1 MKLPSY
7 PWRFAHLAALWGYGV
22 SQPVFSLLKGN
33 PEFLVI
39 TGASRLDTISF
50 ALVLAFVPPLLAV
63 ALEAIAGRVSSK
75 LDALLHVI
83 AVWLF
88 GFTAAVQLLA
98 RFDPSAT
105 WTLLVPAVLAYVGA
119 IAYSRWSLV
128 RSFLSISVAL
138 PVIGLL
144 TFVFSAPLA
153 VANAQGANI
162 DVAARTP
169 VVVVVFDEFALS
181 SLMAADGSIDA
192 TRFPGFGRLS
202 KQSTWY
208 SRATSVYD
216 HTTQAVPAI
225 LSGERPRAGYFPT
238 LADFPRNLFTLLG
251 ERYAF
256 HVVEPV
262 TRLCPVRYCPDHRS
276 SDSLP
281 IRVSKLLHDVGID
294 YLYGA
299 MPADMRGNTFPLRE
313 GWNTL
318 VENDEVKGDGFL
330 DMMSPTNAARS
341 LYFLHVLQ
349 PHAPWALLPSGRNYN
364 DPSVLSA
371 ITEDWEPGKYEHWRD
386 NDLLVQQAYQRQL
399 LQVVAVDHFVS
410 RMIARLRATGL
421 WDRALVVVTADH
433 GVSFRAN
440 GWRRH
445 VMPSNLSDI
454 ASVPLFVKYPTQTQG
469 REDRRAAETIDV
481 LPTIADVLG
490 IKLPWKVDGRS
501 LRAAPI
507 ERLVQVGRYGGP
519 AVVARPSAV
528 SAALLATARRNA
540 AWLGNGDDSLYR
552 IGPRRELLGRPVE
565 SFARTSSDADV
576 WVAHLSELEDVH
588 KESGYV
594 PVHVLAQLSWKTLR
608 PAEDVAVAVNGRLA
622 AVTRPYLTRGDTW
635 IDAMV
640 DEDLLRDGRNSVGIY
655 AVRGTRGSP
664 RLVLLGGNV
673 ARSPPGATV
682 AAARKA
688 DGHGGAWR

>member
-1 MKLPSY
+1 MTLPSY

-39 TGASRLDTISF
+39 TGASRLDTIAF

-63 ALEAIAGRVSSK
+63 ALEAVAGTVSTR

-88 GFTAAVQLLA
+88 GFTAAVQLLS

-105 WTLLVPAVLAYVGA
+105 WTLLAPAVLAYIGA

-128 RSFLSISVAL
+128 RSFLSVSVAL
-138 PVIGLL
+138 PVLGLL

-153 VANAQGANI
+153 VANAHGAN
-162 DVAARTP
+162 VEVPAKTP

-192 TRFPGFGRLS
+192 ARFPGFGRLAS
-202 KQSTWY
+202 QSTWY
-208 SRATSVYD
+208 SRATSVYE

-225 LSGERPRAGYFPT
+225 LSGDRPREGAFPT
-238 LADFPRNLFTLLG
+238 LADWPDNLFTLLG
-251 ERYAF
+251 EPYAF

-262 TRLCPVRYCPDHRS
+262 TRLCPVRYCPDHKS

-318 VENDEVKGDGFL
+318 VDNDQVKGDGFL
-330 DMMSPTNAARS
+330 DTMSPANTPRS

-349 PHAPWALLPSGRNYN
+349 PHAPWALLPSGHRYN

-371 ITEDWEPGKYEHWRD
+371 ITEDWKPGKYERWRD
-386 NDLLVQQAYQRQL
+386 NELLVQQAYQRQL
-399 LQVVAVDHFVS
+399 LQVVAVDHFVT
-410 RMIARLRATGL
+410 RMIERLRATGL

-445 VMPSNLSDI
+445 AMPSNLSDI
-454 ASVPLFVKYPTQTQG
+454 ASVPLFVKYPKQTQG

-490 IKLPWKVDGRS
+490 IHLPWKVDGRS
-501 LRAAPI
+501 LRAAPV
-507 ERLVQVGRYGGP
+507 ERLVQVGRYDGP
-519 AVVARPSAV
+519 PVAARPSVV

-540 AWLGNGDDSLYR
+540 AWLGNGSDLLYR
-552 IGPRRELLGRPVE
+552 LGPRRELVGRPVE
-565 SFARTSSDADV
+565 SFTRTASDADV
-576 WVAHLSELEDVH
+576 WIAHQSELEDVH

-594 PVHVLAQLSWKTLR
+594 PVHLLAQLAWKSLR
-608 PAEDVAVAVNGRLA
+608 PADDVAVAVNGHVT
-622 AVTRPYLTRGDTW
+622 AVTRPFLTRGETW
-635 IDAMV
+635 IDAMI
-640 DEDLLRDGRNSVGIY
+640 DENLLRDGRNSVGIY
-655 AVRGTRGSP
+655 AVRGKGESTR
-664 RLVLLGGNV
+664 LLLLGGNV
-673 ARSPPGATV
+673 ARSPPGTTV
-682 AAARKA
+682 TAARRA
-688 DGHGGAWR
+688 DGRRGA